1 MGVEIDGKGNGRM
14 TSIQT
19 IVEGLSF
26 PESPRWHEGALWF
39 SDIHA
44 HKVYRVADGTPQVAA
59 EIGDR
64 ASGLGF
70 LPDGSLLV
78 VSMLDRRLIA
88 VGRDGKQRI
97 YADVSHLSRNFINDM
112 VVDAKGRAYV
122 GSRNGG
128 TPASKSDSLLLALP
142 DGTTRVLLDDMVS
155 PNGAVITPDGNE
167 LIIAETAL
175 GRLNRF
181 AIAPDGTLGD
191 RRIIC
196 ELAGRHIDGICR
208 DAAGGVWCGGGN
220 GGLLYVAPDGSLGTA
235 IDFPGRMVLACSLGG
250 PDRRTLFLATTSMK
264 LIENLGFIGA
274 DRTRDAQVNS
284 DGRIEAMT
292 VEIPGVD

>member
-1 MGVEIDGKGNGRM
+1 MSAPDLRTVID
-14 TSIQT
+14 
-19 IVEGLSF
+19 GLSF
-26 PESPRWHEGALWF
+26 PESPRWHDGALWF

-44 HKVYRVADGTPQVAA
+44 HRVYRVTDGKPAVAA

-78 VSMLDRRLIA
+78 VSMLDRKLIA
-88 VGRDGKQRI
+88 VGRDGTQRV

-112 VVDAKGRAYV
+112 VVDAQGRAYV

-128 TPASKSDSLLLALP
+128 NPASKSDGLLLAEP
-142 DGTTRVLLDDMVS
+142 NGGTRMLLDDMVS
-155 PNGAVITPDGNE
+155 PNGAVITPDGKQ

-181 AIAPDGTLGD
+181 AIAADGTLSD

-196 ELAGRHIDGICR
+196 ELEGRHIDGICL
-208 DAAGGVWCGGGN
+208 DAAGGVWCGGGD
-220 GGLLYVAPDGSLGTA
+220 GGLLYVAPDGSLETV

-250 PDRRTLFLATTSMK
+250 PDGRTLFLATTSMK
-264 LIENLGFIGA
+264 LIDNLAFIGA

-284 DGRIEAMT
+284 EGRIEAIT
-292 VEIPGVD
+292 VKIAGLF

>member
-1 MGVEIDGKGNGRM
+1 
-14 TSIQT
+14 
-19 IVEGLSF
+19 
-26 PESPRWHEGALWF
+26 LWF

-44 HKVYRVADGTPQVAA
+44 HRVYRVADGTKQVAA

-88 VGRDGKQRI
+88 VGRDGRPRI
-97 YADVSHLSRNFINDM
+97 HADVSHFSRNFINDM
-112 VVDAKGRAYV
+112 VVDGQGRAYV

-128 TPASKSDSLLLALP
+128 APATKSDSLLLVEP
-142 DGTTRVLLDDMVS
+142 NGETRILLDDMVS
-155 PNGAVITPDGNE
+155 PNGAVITPDGKT

-181 AIAPDGTLGD
+181 AMAPDGSLRG
-191 RRIIC
+191 REIVC
-196 ELAGRHIDGICR
+196 ELTGRHIDGICL

-220 GGLLYVAPDGSLGTA
+220 GGLLYVAPDGSLETI

-250 PDRRTLFLATTSMK
+250 PDGRTLFLATTSMR
-264 LIENLGFIGA
+264 LIENLAFIGA
-274 DRTRDAQVNS
+274 DRARDAQIDS

-292 VEIPGVD
+292 VEIPGLDQVAMRAYAEGG